1 MRQEEQLFMQREP
14 VAKKKEKFLGVTLVP
29 EKDMIFIVTKTERI
43 KNDIMR
49 AIMDER
55 DFESKAKSIVFSIPV
70 TDTAGMRLMEEIEE
84 SMHLTNNNT

>member
-1 MRQEEQLFMQREP
+1 MQREP
-14 VAKKKEKFLGVTLVP
+14 VQKKQKNFSVP
-29 EKDMIFIVTKTERI
+29 EKDMIFIVTKTEN

-49 AIMDER
+49 AIMDEAG
-55 DFESKAKSIVFSIPV
+55 FESKAKSIVFSIPV